1 MLDVFRYTGPM
12 THKEIRDSFIQ
23 FFKEKGHAPQP
34 SSSLVPEGDSSVLFT
49 TAGMQQFK
57 PFYTGTP
64 SPAGDKLCSVQKCLR
79 TSDIEE
85 VGDETHLTFFEML
98 GNFAFNSAVSKKE
111 AISWAYEYMTDVL
124 GLTIDYVTIFG
135 GDDITPRDDESEAI
149 WREVD
154 ANLDIREEGREDVFW
169 GPTGNEGPCGPTTE
183 IYVNGVEIWNIVF
196 NEYYCD
202 TDQNYTKLDNFGIDT
217 GMGLERLLVQVESKK
232 NPEIKNVFDTSS
244 FRKMFNMIS
253 GAAHDFSNSIVDSR
267 KDYYKKVRVICDH
280 LRAIMFLV
288 SDGVESSNNDRG
300 FILKKLIK
308 NSYLALT
315 YLSIPHDIVG
325 NFIKIWIAD
334 YEEFYPELKNHEE
347 KIIKCINDHFSDFES
362 KKDLWEHLTKK
373 FMNKL
378 HDKGI
383 TPLIVQDRHND
394 MVISNPAIVKD
405 VYEDIFKLI
414 TSNGVPK
421 EYIVSKF
428 DDKGY
433 FFNEKEFELFME
445 EHREISKAGSEKK
458 FKGGLAGHSDM
469 EIKYH
474 TATHLLHQ
482 ALRDVLGNHV
492 QQKGSNIT
500 PDRLRFDFAHGEKM
514 TPEEKERVEMLVNEK
529 IQESLP
535 VVCEEMSLDEARK
548 LGAIGLFGDKY
559 GDTVTVYRVGTPDAT
574 YSLEFCGGPHV
585 ENTSELGHFRIKKE
599 EASSAGVRR
608 IKAVLE

>member
-1 MLDVFRYTGPM
+1 M

-111 AISWAYEYMTDVL
+111 AITCAYEYMTDVL

-135 GDDITPRDDESEAI
+135 GDDLTPRDDESEAI

-202 TDQNYTKLDNFGIDT
+202 ADKNYTELKDKGIDT
-217 GMGLERLLVQVESKK
+217 GMGLERLLVQVQGKDNVFETDLMWSLIQEIEKQSGKK
-232 NPEIKNVFDTSS
+232 YYFKAGDLGLEQKPECWDKDVKSMRVAADHIRSSSFLINDGVRPSNTEQGYILRRLLRGAIMHAKKLGMDTLTGLVSVVVSEYEGQYVFDTD
-244 FRKMFNMIS
+244 MIVS
-253 GAAHDFSNSIVDSR
+253 
-267 KDYYKKVRVICDH
+267 VIRD
-280 LRAIMFLV
+280 
-288 SDGVESSNNDRG
+288 E
-300 FILKKLIK
+300 
-308 NSYLALT
+308 
-315 YLSIPHDIVG
+315 
-325 NFIKIWIAD
+325 
-334 YEEFYPELKNHEE
+334 EE
-347 KIIKCINDHFSDFES
+347 KFSKTLE
-362 KKDLWEHLTKK
+362 
-373 FMNKL
+373 
-378 HDKGI
+378 
-383 TPLIVQDRHND
+383 
-394 MVISNPAIVKD
+394 
-405 VYEDIFKLI
+405 
-414 TSNGVPK
+414 NGL
-421 EYIVSKF
+421 
-428 DDKGY
+428 
-433 FFNEKEFELFME
+433 KEFEKGERDAFVLFTTYGFPLEMTIELAKEIGEDINIE
-445 EHREISKAGSEKK
+445 EFDKKMQEHQEKSKAGSEKK

-469 EIKYH
+469 EIQYH

-535 VVCEEMSLDEARK
+535 VTCEEMSLDEARK